1 MIYKNET
8 WKLVDRPCNKNV
20 IGVKW
25 VFKLKYNA
33 DGSINKHKARLVVK
47 GYAQQTRI
55 YFTETFAPVARFDTI
70 RLLLA
75 ISAHKGWKVFQMDV
89 KSAFLNGVLKEEI
102 YIEQPEGFISKDK
115 PDKVF
120 LLNKA
125 LYGLKQAPK
134 AWYSRIDDYLL
145 KLRFIRSCNEATLYV
160 KHENQEI
167 LIVSI
172 YVDDILV
179 TKSK

>member
-1 MIYKNET
+1 M
-8 WKLVDRPCNKNV
+8 
-20 IGVKW
+20 
-25 VFKLKYNA
+25 
-33 DGSINKHKARLVVK
+33 K
-47 GYAQQTRI
+47 GYAQQSGI
-55 YFTETFAPVARFDTI
+55 DFTETFAPVARFDTI

-125 LYGLKQAPK
+125 IYSLKQAPR

-145 KLRFIRSCNEATLYV
+145 KLEFIRSYNEVTLYV
-160 KHENQEI
+160 KHEN
-167 LIVSI
+167 
-172 YVDDILV
+172 
-179 TKSK
+179 